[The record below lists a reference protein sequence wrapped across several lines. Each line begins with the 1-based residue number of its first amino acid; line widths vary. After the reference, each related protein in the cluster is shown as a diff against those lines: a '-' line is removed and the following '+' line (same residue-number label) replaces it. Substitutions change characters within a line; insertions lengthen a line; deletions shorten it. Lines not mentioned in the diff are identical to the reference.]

1 MKITIIG
8 AGYVGLVTAVG
19 FAELGN
25 EIMCIEKDSSKLNKL
40 SKGISPIYE
49 PGLTEMLQKHIKQ
62 NKIHFTDKIED
73 GIVFS
78 DIIFL
83 CVGTP
88 QKDDGKADL
97 SQVEEVAKEM
107 AKNMKSYKLII
118 EKSTVPV
125 NTHQWV
131 KTVIKR
137 YVRKNIEF
145 DIASN
150 PEFLKEGSAIR
161 DFMNPDRIVV
171 GLEGERAKLIFEQ
184 IYKSFTDKEVP
195 LIITTPAAA
204 ELIKHASNSFLAT
217 KISYIN
223 MVSALCEKV
232 GADINMVAEGMGHDK
247 RIGRDFLKAGIGYGG
262 SCFPKDVKAFI
273 KIAEEH
279 GIDFNLLEEVEK
291 INTTRRIKFVEKID
305 DVLWIIKDKN
315 IAVWGLAFKPNT
327 DDIREAP
334 AIDIVRELEKA
345 GANLRLYDTKAN
357 ENFKSIFSEKQNLK
371 YFKDKYDALKD
382 ADALL
387 IITEWDEFI
396 KADLGRVKE
405 NMKLPIIIDGRN
417 IFSAKIMKEKG
428 FEYHS
433 IGREKFNPGEVWK

>member
-345 GANLRLYDTKAN
+345 GANLRLYDPKAN